1 MTDTGARAGTDR
13 RVVTVRLDDDPGP
26 TELAA
31 WDRLVT
37 ESSAADVTQLSV
49 WARVRAVAGFRA
61 AYLFAR
67 SGGDLVGGVQV
78 LLRPVPGFGRIGY
91 ASYGPL
97 LHAVGDQRAEAAR
110 SLAACLAGLPGVRML
125 FVQPAEGTDDVRR
138 DLLGEGFRPSSAGI
152 APVGSTRLDLSSSE
166 DEIRKRFPPRLRSW
180 TRRWPDAGVT
190 VRRGNE
196 DDVPI
201 LARLQ
206 RAAAES
212 QGYSRPTRPE
222 YLRHLY
228 AELAGTGNVALF
240 VGEVDGVPVAA
251 DLVTMCGPTVRGRF
265 SGFDRT
271 GRAGRLSV
279 PGAVRWE
286 IIRWAK
292 RSGYR
297 WLDFGGLSEK
307 TLREVVDGE
316 PPTGDRPGPDSA
328 KLQYGGVAFRYPGPV
343 ELIRPR
349 WVRSTY
355 DAVNGHPWGREQ
367 LRRAKV
373 VLRSNGSRLPSP
385 ERALG
390 VRRPGGRS

>member
-1 MTDTGARAGTDR
+1 
-13 RVVTVRLDDDPGP
+13 
-26 TELAA
+26 
-31 WDRLVT
+31 
-37 ESSAADVTQLSV
+37 
-49 WARVRAVAGFRA
+49 
-61 AYLFAR
+61 
-67 SGGDLVGGVQV
+67 
-78 LLRPVPGFGRIGY
+78 
-91 ASYGPL
+91 
-97 LHAVGDQRAEAAR
+97 
-110 SLAACLAGLPGVRML
+110 
-125 FVQPAEGTDDVRR
+125 
-138 DLLGEGFRPSSAGI
+138 
-152 APVGSTRLDLSSSE
+152 
-166 DEIRKRFPPRLRSW
+166 
-180 TRRWPDAGVT
+180 
-190 VRRGNE
+190 
-196 DDVPI
+196 
-201 LARLQ
+201 
-206 RAAAES
+206 
-212 QGYSRPTRPE
+212 
-222 YLRHLY
+222 
-228 AELAGTGNVALF
+228 
-240 VGEVDGVPVAA
+240 
-251 DLVTMCGPTVRGRF
+251 MCGPTVRGRF